1 MSDRVGPVEIGA
13 VPDGFRKAMDD
24 DLAVPRALAVV
35 HEQVRAGNAALT
47 AGDAAKAAVLASSVR
62 AMVSV
67 LGVDP
72 FVAPWNATGDDRRLR
87 SATGAL
93 IIALLEERARARAAR
108 DFAAAD
114 AIRDR
119 LAAAGFAIEDTKD
132 GPIWSVAGE
141 R

>member
-1 MSDRVGPVEIGA
+1 
-13 VPDGFRKAMDD
+13 
-24 DLAVPRALAVV
+24 
-35 HEQVRAGNAALT
+35 
-47 AGDAAKAAVLASSVR
+47 
-62 AMVSV
+62 MVSV

-72 FVAPWNATGDDRRLR
+72 FVPPWNTTGDDRRLM

-93 IIALLEERARARAAR
+93 IIALLEERTRARAAR
-108 DFAAAD
+108 DFATAD

-132 GPIWSVAGE
+132 GPIWSVAEE

>member
-1 MSDRVGPVEIGA
+1 
-13 VPDGFRKAMDD
+13 
-24 DLAVPRALAVV
+24 VPRALAVV

-47 AGDAAKAAVLASSVR
+47 AGDADKAAALASSVR

-72 FVAPWNATGDDRRLR
+72 FVAPWNTTGGDRRLTN
-87 SATGAL
+87 ATGAL

-119 LAAAGFAIEDTKD
+119 LATAGFAIEDTKD
-132 GPIWSVAGE
+132 GPVWSVAGE